1 MKALISIAVDEKAV
15 KAVRKSIRQIL
26 DSGQDQDT
34 MKAALQVLQTACRI
48 DNVRIEYCTLTKK

>member
-1 MKALISIAVDEKAV
+1 MKALLSIAVDEKAV

-34 MKAALQVLQTACRI
+34 MKVALQVLQTACRI
-48 DNVRIEYCTLTKK
+48 DNVRVEGCTFTKK